1 MQQVIAR
8 DDILATRTCG
18 KCTACCRFLPIVEP
32 TLTKPM
38 GVLCQHC
45 KPNQGCTVYDLR
57 PAACRGWNC
66 GWRKLPNL
74 APSWRPD
81 KSGIM
86 LRMDGD
92 PFADGVTVSLIGG
105 AAALRNKQLEPLIS
119 SWIRAG
125 IKVFLQ
131 CVGAPG
137 FLPSLTLLN
146 PLIDEFVRSGD
157 GQSVTQALREIHDA
171 VQRQHVWER
180 DGLEH
185 RSSVLGGQP
194 LTVTAGG

>member
-1 MQQVIAR
+1 MQQSAQDV
-8 DDILATRTCG
+8 LAARTCG

-45 KPNQGCTVYDLR
+45 KPGQGCTVYELR

-74 APSWRPD
+74 GPNWRPD

-92 PFADGVTVSLIGG
+92 PFTDGVTISLIGG
-105 AAALRNKQLEPLIS
+105 ASALRNRQLEPLVGA
-119 SWIRAG
+119 WVEAG
-125 IKVFLQ
+125 VKVFLQ
-131 CVGAPG
+131 CIGPQG
-137 FLPSLTLLN
+137 FLPSLTAIN
-146 PLIDEFVRSGD
+146 PIVEDAVRSRNMALVG
-157 GQSVTQALREIHDA
+157 QALRDIHAA
-171 VQRQHVWER
+171 VQQQHVWQP

-185 RSSVLGGQP
+185 RSTIREGR
-194 LTVTAGG
+194 AIADIARD

>member
-1 MQQVIAR
+1 MQQMSAEDV
-8 DDILATRTCG
+8 LAARTCG
-18 KCTACCRFLPIVEP
+18 KCTACCRFLPIIEP

-45 KPNQGCTVYDLR
+45 KPGQGCTVYALR

-74 APSWRPD
+74 AAGWRPD

-92 PFADGVTVSLIGG
+92 PFKDGVTVSLIGG
-105 AAALRNKQLEPLIS
+105 ASALRNKQLEPLIS
-119 SWIRAG
+119 AWVEAG

-131 CVGAPG
+131 CVGPQG
-137 FLPSLTLLN
+137 FLPSLTLIN
-146 PLIDEFVRSGD
+146 PIIEDAVRAGD
-157 GQSVTQALREIHDA
+157 GQSVTQALRDIHDA
-171 VQRQHVWER
+171 VQKQHVWQP
-180 DGLEH
+180 DGLQH
-185 RSSVLGGQP
+185 RSSVLEGLP
-194 LTVTAGG
+194 LPSGPGVA

>member
-1 MQQVIAR
+1 MQQMR
-8 DDILATRTCG
+8 GDEGLAARTCG

-45 KPNQGCTVYDLR
+45 RPGQGCTVYELR

-74 APSWRPD
+74 GPSWRPD

-92 PFADGVTVSLIGG
+92 PFADGVTISLIGG
-105 AAALRNKQLEPLIS
+105 AAALRNKQLPALVG
-119 SWIRAG
+119 SWVGSG

-131 CVGAPG
+131 CVGPQG
-137 FLPSLTLLN
+137 FLPSLTLVN
-146 PLIDEFVRSGD
+146 PVIEDAVRADDHAVVG
-157 GQSVTQALREIHDA
+157 QALREIYDA
-171 VQRQHVWER
+171 VQKQHVWEP
-180 DGLEH
+180 DGLQH
-185 RSSVLGGQP
+185 RSSVIEGVP
-194 LTVTAGG
+194 LPV

>member
-1 MQQVIAR
+1 MQQTNAQ
-8 DDILATRTCG
+8 DILAARTCG

-45 KPNQGCTVYDLR
+45 KPNQGCTVYELR
-57 PAACRGWNC
+57 PGACRGWNC

-74 APSWRPD
+74 APNWRPD

-92 PFADGVTVSLIGG
+92 PFTDGVTVSLIGG
-105 AAALRNKQLEPLIS
+105 ATALRNKQLEPLVS
-119 SWIRAG
+119 AWIEAG

-131 CVGAPG
+131 CVGPQG
-137 FLPSLTLLN
+137 MLPTLTLMN
-146 PLIDEFVRSGD
+146 PLVEDAVRARD
-157 GQSVTQALREIHDA
+157 GQSVTRALREVYDA
-171 VQRQHVWER
+171 VQSQHVWQS
-180 DGLEH
+180 DGLQH
-185 RSSVLGGQP
+185 RSSVLEGRS
-194 LTVTAGG
+194 LSD